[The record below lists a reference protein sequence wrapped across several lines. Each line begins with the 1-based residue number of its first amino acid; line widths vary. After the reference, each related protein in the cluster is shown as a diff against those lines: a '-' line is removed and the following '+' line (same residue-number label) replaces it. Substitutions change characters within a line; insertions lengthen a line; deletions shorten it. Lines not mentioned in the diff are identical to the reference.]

1 MSSNRDRTNTCS
13 AKGSVISCSSGDP
26 APTPE
31 KGPAMLRRQDWLLL
45 FLGAEG
51 GHLPTD
57 QIRVM
62 KGMFLLDRTDEHP
75 AQGLYHFEA
84 YDYGPFASAVY
95 RDLDALQL
103 QGLVHVTRHIGTSRK
118 TYELTAAGREKF
130 AELADSTEPDDLE
143 LVREA
148 KQRVTSL
155 GFEELLEQ
163 IYEEYPEYAEK
174 SVARVRG
181 AGVP

>member
-1 MSSNRDRTNTCS
+1 M
-13 AKGSVISCSSGDP
+13 
-26 APTPE
+26 
-31 KGPAMLRRQDWLLL
+31 MRRQDWLLL
-45 FLGAEG
+45 FLGTEG

-62 KGMFLLDRTDEHP
+62 KGMFLLDRADGHP
-75 AQGLYHFEA
+75 VRGLYQFEA
-84 YDYGPFASAVY
+84 YAYGPFASAVY

-103 QGLVHVTRHIGTSRK
+103 QDLVRVTRHLGTSRK
-118 TYELTAAGREKF
+118 TYELTDAGRERF
-130 AELADSTEPDDLE
+130 VELANSTVPEHLE
-143 LVREA
+143 LVRKA

-163 IYEEYPEYAEK
+163 IYEEYPDYAKK

>member
-1 MSSNRDRTNTCS
+1 MGNTDARTN
-13 AKGSVISCSSGDP
+13 SCSTKAPVIPCPPGVP

-51 GHLPTD
+51 GQHLTD

-62 KGMFLLDRTDEHP
+62 KGMFLLDRSAGHP
-75 AQGLYHFEA
+75 AQELYQFDA
-84 YDYGPFASAVY
+84 YAYGPFDSAVY

-103 QGLVHVTRHIGTSRK
+103 QGLVHVTRHMGSSRR
-118 TYELTAAGREKF
+118 TYELTDAGRERF
-130 AELADSTEPDDLE
+130 AELVESTPPAQFA
-143 LVREA
+143 LVQDA
-148 KQRVTSL
+148 KVRVTSL

-163 IYEEYPEYAEK
+163 IYEEYPDYAEK
-174 SVARVRG
+174 SVARVRRTG
-181 AGVP
+181 IS